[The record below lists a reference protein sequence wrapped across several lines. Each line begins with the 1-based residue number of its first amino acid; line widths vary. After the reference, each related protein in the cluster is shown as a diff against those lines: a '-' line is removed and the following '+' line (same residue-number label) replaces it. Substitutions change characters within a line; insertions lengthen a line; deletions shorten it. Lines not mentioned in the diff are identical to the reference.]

1 MCEGIKFANKTG
13 RQAAKKYKTDMTR
26 KKKVTCV
33 LNDIGSLPFVRFCV
47 ILKFR
52 RKKKH
57 LAFVPF
63 GMCIF
68 FVQL

>member
-33 LNDIGSLPFVRFCV
+33 LNDIESPPFVRFCV

-52 RKKKH
+52 RIKKH
-57 LAFVPF
+57 LAFVLWA
-63 GMCIF
+63 CVF
-68 FVQL
+68 FVHLP